1 MYKYN
6 ITLMFPHF
14 QLPII
19 FIDAGIH
26 AREWISPAAT
36 LFLIEKL
43 ARQINKVVAS
53 SGDPAANI

>member
-1 MYKYN
+1 MLPY
-6 ITLMFPHF
+6 F

-43 ARQINKVVAS
+43 ARQINKVLLGS
-53 SGDPAANI
+53 SGGPAANI